1 MRILIITLLLLLNI
15 DVYSQELRATVQV
28 NVESLKTQAKEKLRN
43 FAQEVETYLNTNS
56 FSDYDYSEYPIECN
70 FNIFFTSASGEKS
83 YGAQVVVTSTRPL
96 EEIEGSTMMMRV
108 QDSPWSFQYESGQS
122 WIFNQADFDPLTSFL
137 DFYAYLIIGLDL
149 DSFFERGGT
158 PMFEK
163 AYDIANW
170 GAASYREWK
179 LEANSYN
186 KMYLV
191 KNLLDAAFEQF
202 RIDFYNYH
210 WNGLDL
216 YESDRERGV
225 NNMAMLVKNLAKVK
239 DKLDPR
245 NILLRVFFDAK
256 NRELANYM
264 KEYKDRNEI
273 YQLLITVDAGHITK
287 YDEIVE

>member
-1 MRILIITLLLLLNI
+1 MRILIIILFMISSIN
-15 DVYSQELRATVQV
+15 VYSQELKATVTV
-28 NVESLKTQAKEKLRN
+28 NYESLETQAKEKLRN
-43 FAQEVETYLNTNS
+43 FASEVEAYLNRNS

-70 FNIFFTSASGEKS
+70 FNIFFSSASGEKS

-108 QDSPWSFQYESGQS
+108 QDSPWSFNYETGQS

-137 DFYAYLIIGLDL
+137 DFYAYVIIGLDL
-149 DSFFERGGT
+149 DSYFEKGGT

-170 GAASYREWK
+170 GAGSYREWK

-186 KMYLV
+186 KMYFV

-202 RIDFYNYH
+202 RIDYYNYH

-216 YESDRERGV
+216 YESDRVKGI
-225 NNMAMLVKNLAKVK
+225 NNMATLVKNLAKVK

-245 NILLRVFFDAK
+245 NILLRVFFDSK
-256 NRELANYM
+256 NRELAKYM
-264 KEYKDRNEI
+264 REYPDRNEI
-273 YQLLITVDAGHITK
+273 YQLLITVDAGHISK
-287 YDEIVE
+287 YDEIME